1 MTSIEDGNKEADE
14 RPSSSLDPPTT
25 SIRKEEEEKDENV
38 VEEKKENTHKLAFR
52 LPSDSPAKDILG
64 DLELDRQTD
73 QMDEVCLEGNHS
85 TSSPN
90 MKEENEHDDE
100 EEEKEEEE
108 IIGSTAR
115 SISELNLQ
123 QNISQT
129 QETPQENEEEVT
141 IDKEETKESE
151 RETTVTTTATTPI
164 ESPKS
169 PQNESAEQK
178 ESIELT
184 ASATAN
190 PIPTIN
196 KPKTTILHNSEE
208 TTDETFNRLSE
219 GIRDGSI
226 THKHIID
233 SVFNVLVGGPFDL
246 ENRFIIEDSAS
257 ISRMLSLLES
267 CSEGLQAEMWS
278 VFVAVVRKSNRN
290 LEACSRVGLI
300 SKILN
305 ILPTCSAILS
315 DLLVQLLGVLTSY
328 SITVKETKY
337 FLRSLQAINNAW
349 PRNSLKLL
357 QVMKEMPQRDGADVF
372 FSFPGKANAG
382 IIVPPLSK
390 FPYQNGYT
398 FSTWFRMDPLNS
410 VTFEKE
416 QPILYCFRTNKG
428 AGYSAHFTGN
438 CLVINAEKA
447 KGKVQSKCIK
457 AELTPRKWHH
467 IAIAHNYSRWTKGEI
482 KCYVD
487 GQLVE
492 TIDMNWACT
501 ASEHFD
507 RCSIGISPE
516 GDTDSAFCG
525 QMGAIYVFSEALSL
539 QQVNSLFCLGPAYQ
553 STFKHDAE
561 SHLPDGYKKHLFDGR
576 LNASLLMAYCPKNC
590 HGQLCLHSPSKTTA
604 SNFVQIPHAV
614 MKGGVEVIT
623 THSIDQSLQS
633 VGGIQILLPLFSQLD
648 LPYEDGSTVD
658 IDVCGTLLSLISL
671 LLSSSQTSQQQLFH
685 SKGFLI
691 IAHALQ
697 RAKSSHLT
705 MSVVERVIGMA
716 KFLLRCPA
724 GVPLLKQLFDHILF
738 NPRLWST
745 SDSNVQ
751 LHLYQYLA
759 SDFLANANF
768 PQILRRVPTVVEM
781 CHALKHYY
789 YVVEPKAPSQYMV
802 EARNSSFPSQ
812 HVVSI
817 RSSILAFI
825 NRMIIMNAEESPDGQ
840 RDEEIHTLLN
850 FVATVHE
857 DDNLYDVLSLLT
869 RLLADHPAI
878 MIPALDRNRALGV
891 LFKLLASPNQLIRI
905 PALKMFGYFLQRS
918 TFKRKQDSVAA
929 LNLFTLISERL
940 LIHATYLSVATYNV
954 LYEILVEQ
962 MTPSYSY
969 AIHNPPNPET
979 KFENPQMLKVIANLI
994 QQSEESEETLVVKK
1008 AFLLDMINMCRDS
1021 RENRR
1026 TILQMSVWQDWLIS
1040 LSYVYPN
1047 RDAEVEISELV
1058 FEMFCILLNHAIR
1071 FEYGGWR
1078 VWVDTLAIA
1087 HSKVSWEKFR
1097 LESTSP
1103 TPSDNSPPNNGGP
1116 SESSPS
1122 DRPSPI
1128 YRTPE
1133 FSWSKVHLR
1142 LLSDLLTSIETV
1154 VEDWKQH
1161 TTPLVDLVNASEQQ
1175 VFVANTVHVISQLAD
1190 SVIMACGGLLPL
1202 LASATSPNS
1211 ELEIADSTAQ
1221 ELPIEAAADLLSRFV
1236 NLTDVFVF
1244 VSGVSFAELEQEKNM
1259 PSGGVLRQTL
1269 RLVATASV
1277 RHLLACRVASPGS
1290 MPFDLT
1296 SPKGL
1301 QIRKFVSGALSAQG
1315 KEGITD
1321 FGRLLQDVDLQRI
1334 KGIVYRDMEEN
1345 RQAQF
1350 LALAVIYLVSVLMV
1364 SRYRDI
1370 LEPPTSPSP
1379 FFNSTTTED
1388 TNQNESS
1395 KTPLSTNG
1403 HSTGENHV
1411 NNKQADSPDGSKNDS
1426 EDTENEKEEVDEEE
1440 KREENAG
1447 ISSIRVTP
1455 GQINTEGP
1463 QYKADELNKL
1473 QSGGSS
1479 QRTQMEPGERRVYLT
1494 NNLQTALETT
1504 APLLR
1509 EIMADFRSFLQKT
1522 LLGTHGQEIMNDI
1535 KVMETLKNKSGSVI
1549 ELVMLLCS
1557 QEWQTS
1563 LQKHAGLA
1571 FIELVNEGRLMAHA
1585 TRDHVLRVSNEADF
1599 ILNRLRAEDVNK
1611 HAQFESE
1618 TAEQLLERREQEA
1631 RCDHV
1636 IASSRRRDSL
1646 IASKL
1651 LDKMTTILRSPSGA
1665 WSSGK
1670 DNNELFW
1677 RLDVWEDDSR
1687 RRKRFVPNVAGT
1699 RHEEAA
1705 AHVEIEENEKGESP
1719 SKDEEARLRELSKS
1733 VAPSRPQPLELV
1745 DESDIDKWAAE
1756 VDPPPPNESTS
1767 YSTPAKLIA
1776 PGLLVPGTLSIT
1788 ANDLYFDADEED
1800 PLFKQ
1805 QDLRQVWPMNSL

>member
-1 MTSIEDGNKEADE
+1 MTSIDDGKEAETGSREKGPTPEDK
-14 RPSSSLDPPTT
+14 PSET
-25 SIRKEEEEKDENV
+25 SIPGVHHGIVNRV
-38 VEEKKENTHKLAFR
+38 
-52 LPSDSPAKDILG
+52 PSDAKDVLG
-64 DLELDRQTD
+64 DLKLEKETD
-73 QMDEVCLEGNHS
+73 QLDEVSLEPAQP
-85 TSSPN
+85 SPGGSEQDESGLQSIN
-90 MKEENEHDDE
+90 EILEDVRISPPEDQIIKSDEQHQEEPTIDE
-100 EEEKEEEE
+100 PPIQVIEPEDIKLE
-108 IIGSTAR
+108 IAA
-115 SISELNLQ
+115 
-123 QNISQT
+123 
-129 QETPQENEEEVT
+129 ETPAEAATPSPV
-141 IDKEETKESE
+141 ETKPPTPVQTSPTPTTPAPPAISTQKA
-151 RETTVTTTATTPI
+151 RTTV
-164 ESPKS
+164 
-169 PQNESAEQK
+169 
-178 ESIELT
+178 
-184 ASATAN
+184 
-190 PIPTIN
+190 
-196 KPKTTILHNSEE
+196 LHNS
-208 TTDETFNRLSE
+208 DETPEQTFARLKA
-219 GIRDGSI
+219 GIEDGSAGNKYI
-226 THKHIID
+226 VD
-233 SVFNVLVGGPFDL
+233 SIFNVLVGGPFDL
-246 ENRFIIEDSAS
+246 ENRFIIENSES
-257 ISRMLSLLES
+257 IERMYELLNICDEV
-267 CSEGLQAEMWS
+267 LQAEVWS
-278 VFVAVVRKSNRN
+278 VFVAIVRKSNRN
-290 LEACSRVGLI
+290 LEACSRIGLI
-300 SKILN
+300 SKVLN
-305 ILPTCSAILS
+305 ILPNCSIVLS

-328 SITVKETKY
+328 SITVKETKH
-337 FLRSLQAINNAW
+337 FLRSLQAVNQTW

-357 QVMKEMPQRDGADVF
+357 QVMKEMPQKDGADVL
-372 FSFPGKANAG
+372 FSFPGKAQAG
-382 IIVPPLSK
+382 IFVPPLSK
-390 FPYQNGYT
+390 FPYQNGFS
-398 FSTWFRMDPLNS
+398 FSTWLRMDPLNS

-416 QPILYCFRTNKG
+416 QPMLYCFRTQKG

-457 AELTPRKWHH
+457 AELTPRRWHH
-467 IAIAHNYSRWTKGEI
+467 VAIAHIYSRWTKGEI
-482 KCYVD
+482 KCYID

-492 TIDMNWACT
+492 TIDMNWAST
-501 ASEHFD
+501 VSDHFD
-507 RCSIGISPE
+507 KCSIGISPE
-516 GDTDSAFCG
+516 GEADSAFCG
-525 QMGAIYVFSEALSL
+525 QMGAVYVFAEALTI
-539 QQVNSLFCLGPAYQ
+539 QQANSLFCLGPAYQ
-553 STFKHDAE
+553 SSFKHDAE

-590 HGQLCLHSPSKTTA
+590 HGQLCLHSPPKGTA
-604 SNFVQIPHAV
+604 SNFVQIPHAM

-648 LPYEDGSTVD
+648 LPYEDGSTVE

-697 RAKSSHLT
+697 KADSSHLT
-705 MSVVERVIGMA
+705 MAVVERVIGMA

-738 NPRLWST
+738 NPKLWSNAN
-745 SDSNVQ
+745 SDVQ
-751 LHLYQYLA
+751 VHLYQYLA

-789 YVVEPKAPSQYMV
+789 YVSTPKSPSEYRVEPRLAT
-802 EARNSSFPSQ
+802 FPNQ

-817 RSSILAFI
+817 RHHILTFI
-825 NRMIIMNAEESPDGQ
+825 NRLMLMNVEEGADTN

-857 DDNLYDVLSLLT
+857 DDNLYDVLALLT
-869 RLLADHPAI
+869 KLLAEHPAI
-878 MIPALDRNRALGV
+878 MIPGMDRNRALGV
-891 LFKLLASPNQLIRI
+891 IFKLLKSPNQLIRI

-918 TFKRKQDSVAA
+918 TFKRKQDSVGA
-929 LNLFTLISERL
+929 LNLFSLISDRL
-940 LIHATYLSVATYNV
+940 LLHAEYLTISTYNV
-954 LYEILVEQ
+954 LYEILIEQ
-962 MTPSYSY
+962 MNPGHSY
-969 AIHNPPNPET
+969 AIHNPPTPET
-979 KFENPQMLKVIANLI
+979 KFENPQMLKVIASLI
-994 QQSEESEETLVVKK
+994 QTSKECSETIAVKK
-1008 AFLLDMINMCRDS
+1008 AFLLDMITMCRDS

-1040 LSYVYPN
+1040 LSYVFPQ
-1047 RDAEVEISELV
+1047 DQPETEISELV

-1071 FEYGGWR
+1071 YEFGGWR

-1087 HSKVSWEKFR
+1087 HSKVSWDKYEAAKKNPQ
-1097 LESTSP
+1097 SP
-1103 TPSDNSPPNNGGP
+1103 QNEAEAGG
-1116 SESSPS
+1116 SESDA
-1122 DRPSPI
+1122 DRPSPV

-1154 VEDWKQH
+1154 VEEWKQS
-1161 TTPLVDLVNASEQQ
+1161 TSTQLVDVVNASEHQI
-1175 VFVANTVHVISQLAD
+1175 FVANTVHIISQLTD
-1190 SVIMACGGLLPL
+1190 SIIMACGGLLPL

-1211 ELEIADSTAQ
+1211 ELEITDSTAQ
-1221 ELPIEAAADLLSRFV
+1221 DLPIEAAAMLLSRFV

-1277 RHLLACRVASPGS
+1277 RHLLACRVAAPDSAT
-1290 MPFDLT
+1290 FDFST
-1296 SPKGL
+1296 SKGD
-1301 QIRKFVSGALSAQG
+1301 QIRKFVQGCLDAQG
-1315 KEGITD
+1315 KEGLTD
-1321 FGRLLQDVDLQRI
+1321 LGRLLQDIDLQRI

-1370 LEPPTSPSP
+1370 LEPPTTPSP
-1379 FFNSTTTED
+1379 FFNSTNDETPRAND
-1388 TNQNESS
+1388 TRKTSVVSS
-1395 KTPLSTNG
+1395 NG
-1403 HSTGENHV
+1403 HPTAGSSADNVEGVNGDKGE
-1411 NNKQADSPDGSKNDS
+1411 ADVEEQNDEAEKS
-1426 EDTENEKEEVDEEE
+1426 KEET
-1440 KREENAG
+1440 G
-1447 ISSIRVTP
+1447 ISAIRVTP
-1455 GQINTEGP
+1455 GVVNKDGNE
-1463 QYKADELNKL
+1463 YKADEAMKL
-1473 QSGGSS
+1473 SRAAAP
-1479 QRTQMEPGERRVYLT
+1479 RTQMELGERRIYLT
-1494 NNLQTALETT
+1494 SKLQTALETT

-1509 EIMADFRSFLQKT
+1509 EIMADFRTFLQRT
-1522 LLGTHGQEIMNDI
+1522 LLGTHGQEIMNDM
-1535 KVMETLKNKSGSVI
+1535 KVMETLKNKNGSVI

-1611 HAQFESE
+1611 HATFESE
-1618 TAEQLLERREQEA
+1618 TGEQLMERGEQEA

-1670 DNNELFW
+1670 NSNELFW

-1687 RRKRFVPNVAGT
+1687 RRKRFVPNVAGS

-1705 AHVEIEENEKGESP
+1705 VRPEVEAASP
-1719 SKDEEARLRELSKS
+1719 TKDEENRLRELSKS
-1733 VAPSRPQPLELV
+1733 VAPTRPQQQELV

-1800 PLFKQ
+1800 PLYKQ
-1805 QDLRQVWPMNSL
+1805 QDQKEVPPWLPIGFSRSPSSPPGWGPASSDRLLMDDGDYFP